1 MRSLVLVTESWSL
14 MDRLQ
19 IKEGAWVVV
28 CDGAK
33 AIVLE
38 NIGDHAYPDLRMREA
53 EEQPDR
59 PTHEIGTD
67 APGRAINSVGRIGSA
82 VEQTDFHDESEKTFL
97 TDLVRRLDKALTE
110 RETSSLI
117 IVAPPRAL
125 GMLRN
130 AYTSQVRK
138 AVAAEVDK
146 DLVALPIVDIERHL
160 LGKKHKR

>member
-1 MRSLVLVTESWSL
+1 

-38 NIGDHAYPDLRMREA
+38 NIGDAAYPDLRMREA

-59 PTHEIGTD
+59 RTREIGTD
-67 APGRAINSVGRIGSA
+67 APGRAINSVGSIRSA
-82 VEQTDFHDESEKTFL
+82 VAQTDFHDEAEKTFL
-97 TDLVRRLDKALTE
+97 NDLARRLDKALGE
-110 RETSSLI
+110 KETTSFV

-125 GMLRN
+125 GVLRGAYSPRLRN
-130 AYTSQVRK
+130 AVT
-138 AVAAEVDK
+138 AEVDK
-146 DLVALPIVDIERHL
+146 DLVAMPIAEIERHL
-160 LGKKHKR
+160 LGRA

>member
-1 MRSLVLVTESWSL
+1 
-14 MDRLQ
+14 MDRLH

-38 NIGDHAYPDLRMREA
+38 NIGDADYPDLRMREA

-59 PTHEIGTD
+59 RTHEIGTD
-67 APGRAINSVGRIGSA
+67 APGRAFRTVGSA
-82 VEQTDFHDESEKTFL
+82 RSALAQTDFHDESERTFL
-97 TDLVRRLDKALTE
+97 TDLARRLDKALSE
-110 RETSSLI
+110 KETASVV

-130 AYTSQVRK
+130 AYSPRLRK

-146 DLVALPIVDIERHL
+146 DLVAMPIGDIERHL
-160 LGKKHKR
+160 LGKKR

>member
-1 MRSLVLVTESWSL
+1 
-14 MDRLQ
+14 MDRLH

-38 NIGDHAYPDLRMREA
+38 NIGDADYPDLRMREA

-59 PTHEIGTD
+59 RTREIGTD
-67 APGRAINSVGRIGSA
+67 APGRAFGTVGSA
-82 VEQTDFHDESEKTFL
+82 RSAVAQTDFHDESEKTFL
-97 TDLVRRLDKALTE
+97 TDLARRLDKALTE
-110 RETSSLI
+110 KETASFV

-125 GMLRN
+125 GVLRN
-130 AYTSQVRK
+130 AYSPQLRK

-146 DLVALPIVDIERHL
+146 DLVAMPIGDIERHL
-160 LGKKHKR
+160 LGKKRKR

>member
-1 MRSLVLVTESWSL
+1 
-14 MDRLQ
+14 MDRLH

-38 NIGDHAYPDLRMREA
+38 NIGDPAYPDLRMREA
-53 EEQPDR
+53 EEQPDWR
-59 PTHEIGTD
+59 SREIGTD
-67 APGRAINSVGRIGSA
+67 APGRAINSVGSARSA

-97 TDLVRRLDKALTE
+97 TDLVGRLDKALSA
-110 RETSSLI
+110 RETDTLI

-130 AYTSQVRK
+130 AYSPQLRK
-138 AVAAEVDK
+138 AVVAEVDK

-160 LGKKHKR
+160 LGEKHKRR

>member
-1 MRSLVLVTESWSL
+1 
-14 MDRLQ
+14 MDRLH

-38 NIGDHAYPDLRMREA
+38 NIGDAAYPDLRMREA

-59 PTHEIGTD
+59 RTREIGTD
-67 APGRAINSVGRIGSA
+67 APGRAINSVGSVRSA
-82 VEQTDFHDESEKTFL
+82 VAQTDFHDESEKVFL
-97 TDLVRRLDKALTE
+97 TDLARRLDKALTE
-110 RETSSLI
+110 RETDSVI
-117 IVAPPRAL
+117 VVAPPRAL
-125 GMLRN
+125 GVLRG
-130 AYTSQVRK
+130 AYSTQLRK

-146 DLVALPIVDIERHL
+146 DLVALPIVDIERNL

>member
-1 MRSLVLVTESWSL
+1 
-14 MDRLQ
+14 MDRLH

-38 NIGDHAYPDLRMREA
+38 NIGDAEYPDLRMREA

-59 PTHEIGTD
+59 RTREIGTD
-67 APGRAINSVGRIGSA
+67 APGRAINSVGSIRSA
-82 VEQTDFHDESEKTFL
+82 VEQTDFHDESERTFL
-97 TDLVRRLDKALTE
+97 IDLARRLDKALTE
-110 RETSSLI
+110 KETASLV

-130 AYTSQVRK
+130 AYSPQLRK

-146 DLVALPIVDIERHL
+146 DLVAMPIGDIERHL
-160 LGKKHKR
+160 LGKKRKR